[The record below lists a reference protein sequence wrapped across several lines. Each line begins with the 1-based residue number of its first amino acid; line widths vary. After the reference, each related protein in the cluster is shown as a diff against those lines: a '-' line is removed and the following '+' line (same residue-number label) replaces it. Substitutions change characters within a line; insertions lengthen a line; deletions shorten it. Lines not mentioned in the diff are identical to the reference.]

1 LGKSA
6 FGGRELDEKGN
17 SMTLLCR
24 AAFAGVVAFA
34 FIGQAAAQQIPSLTE
49 LPTFE
54 TARPGPMMAPPG
66 PGPQGMPA
74 APPPGAAAPRGPG
87 GGPAAAQQEP
97 PPCFRD
103 FIPLRDEAQKRGG
116 MIQAAAQK
124 KAPRQ
129 EVCQLFKNFEAS
141 EAKVIKYVTANQ
153 AACQIPNEAVTQMKA
168 NHDRTVKTRTH
179 VCSAGPMGA
188 APGAP
193 PPGPKLSDELG
204 VRGIAGPGTG
214 GTGSGTFNT
223 LSGNA
228 LAR

>member
-1 LGKSA
+1 LGELA
-6 FGGRELDEKGN
+6 VGRRELDEKGN
-17 SMTLLCR
+17 SMALRCL
-24 AAFAGVVAFA
+24 AALAGVFAFALA
-34 FIGQAAAQQIPSLTE
+34 GQAAAQVPVMGN
-49 LPTFE
+49 LPTFD
-54 TARPGPMMAPPG
+54 TAPPAPP
-66 PGPQGMPA
+66 PGSAPQGMPMA
-74 APPPGAAAPRGPG
+74 APPPGAAAPGRGPG
-87 GGPAAAQQEP
+87 GPGAAQQEP
-97 PPCFRD
+97 PPCFKE

-116 MIQAAAQK
+116 LIQAAAQK

-141 EAKVIKYVTANQ
+141 EAKVVKYVSQNQ
-153 AACQIPNEAVTQMKA
+153 AQCQIPKEAVTQMKA
-168 NHDRTVKTRTH
+168 NHDRTIKTRTT

-214 GTGSGTFNT
+214 GSGSGTFNT

-228 LAR
+228 LSR